1 MDITEI
7 RPGITLILNKQLFLV
22 VDCEHAKLGR
32 GSAFLR
38 TKLKNLTSGKTID
51 KTLRNSDKI
60 EKAFIEKKRIQY
72 LYEQNQ
78 NYYFMDLETFEDF
91 LLNKDVI
98 EDILPFLKENF
109 ELDGMFYEHKL
120 ISLQLP
126 SLLELKVTETEP
138 GYRGDTV
145 KQGTKPAKL
154 ETGATIQVP
163 LFINI
168 GDIIKVNPHT
178 EEYLGRA

>member
-1 MDITEI
+1 MDIAEI

-22 VDCEHAKLGR
+22 VNCEHAKLGR

-38 TKLKNLTSGKTID
+38 AKLKNLSSGKTID
-51 KTLRNSDKI
+51 KTLRDSDKI
-60 EKAFIEKKRIQY
+60 DKAFIEKKRIQF

-78 NYYFMDLETFEDF
+78 HYYFMDLETFEDF
-91 LLNKDVI
+91 PLNKGAI
-98 EDILPFLKENF
+98 EDILPFLKENL

-120 ISLQLP
+120 ITLQLP
-126 SLLELKVTETEP
+126 SSLELKVVKTEP
-138 GYRGDTV
+138 GFRGDTI

-168 GDIIKVNPHT
+168 GDIIKVNPYT
-178 EEYLGRA
+178 VEYLGRA